1 MPEQPRTMW
10 QKASGSVR
18 LRITVVATL
27 VFAVAFGV
35 AAWAVVRAVQDRL
48 EDQVREDAVAGAARV
63 AAQIDAGVGLEHV
76 NLMSPGVGSLTILD
90 EDNNVIL
97 TDRFTGPP
105 PESATAAGGAGGA
118 TTYLDSAM
126 LPPGRRVLVART
138 ASLAGEP
145 VTVLAS
151 SPLAEVQRS
160 VEALGQVLLW
170 VTPLLI
176 AGVGLLVWL
185 LVGRALRPVAAITRE
200 VEEITH
206 TTMHR
211 RVPEPASNDE
221 VHELA
226 RTMNDMLER
235 LEAASE
241 RQRAFVSD
249 ASHELRTPVATIQ
262 TLLEVGLRNG
272 NIEAA
277 AVRALEAN
285 GRLNTVVSDLL
296 DLARL
301 DGVPLTPRDLPVVD
315 LEETVHEV
323 LWADADDDAD
333 DDAGD
338 GGVDGA
344 DDRVDAS
351 AVVAGRVRGDRALL
365 ARAIRN
371 LVDNARRHAR
381 SKVAVSVGVRGDQVV
396 LTVDDDGPGIACAD
410 RARVFE
416 RFVRLDFGRN
426 RRDGGTGLGL
436 AIVQRVVEQHGGTVR
451 VDESPLGGAR
461 FEVLLPAAVT
471 AGSPLSFAPCT
482 SDVHGATEKGR
493 GAQVARR

>member
-1 MPEQPRTMW
+1 MNERPRTMW

-18 LRITVVATL
+18 LRITVVATF

-76 NLMSPGVGSLTILD
+76 NLMSPGVASLTILD
-90 EDNNVIL
+90 ENNNVIM
-97 TDRFTGPP
+97 TDRLTGPP
-105 PESATAAGGAGGA
+105 PESATAGGGAGGA
-118 TTYLDSAM
+118 TTYFDSAM

-176 AGVGLLVWL
+176 AGVGLLVWF

-272 NIEAA
+272 NIESA

-301 DGVPLTPRDLPVVD
+301 DGVPLTPHDLPVVD
-315 LEETVHEV
+315 LEEAVHDV
-323 LWADADDDAD
+323 LWTGAD
-333 DDAGD
+333 
-338 GGVDGA
+338 DGA
-344 DDRVDAS
+344 DDGADVGADVEVDAS
-351 AVVAGRVRGDRALL
+351 AVVAGRVLGDRALL
-365 ARAIRN
+365 VRAIRN

-381 SKVAVSVGVRGDQVV
+381 SKVAVGVGVCGDQVV

-461 FEVLLPAAVT
+461 FEVLLPAAST
-471 AGSPLSFAPCT
+471 AGSPFPVPPCT
-482 SDVHGATEKGR
+482 PEVHRATDEGR
-493 GAQVARR
+493 GAHAARR

>member
-18 LRITVVATL
+18 LRITVVAAF

-76 NLMSPGVGSLTILD
+76 NLMSPGVASLTILD
-90 EDNNVIL
+90 ENNNVIM
-97 TDRFTGPP
+97 TDRLTGPP
-105 PESATAAGGAGGA
+105 PESATAGGGAGGA
-118 TTYLDSAM
+118 TTYFDSAM

-176 AGVGLLVWL
+176 AGVGLLVWF

-272 NIEAA
+272 NIESA

-301 DGVPLTPRDLPVVD
+301 DGVPLTPHDLPVVD
-315 LEETVHEV
+315 LEEAVHEV
-323 LWADADDDAD
+323 LWADAH
-333 DDAGD
+333 
-338 GGVDGA
+338 DGA
-344 DDRVDAS
+344 DDGVDAS
-351 AVVAGRVRGDRALL
+351 AVVAGRVLGDRALL
-365 ARAIRN
+365 VRAIRN

-396 LTVDDDGPGIACAD
+396 LTVDDDGPGIASAD

-461 FEVLLPAAVT
+461 FEVLLPAAAT
-471 AGSPLSFAPCT
+471 AGSPFSVPPCT
-482 SDVHGATEKGR
+482 SEVHRATETGR
-493 GAQVARR
+493 AAQAARR